1 MSTPAPTI
9 EQIKSNMRSTWMAG
23 DFGVVAKTV
32 AAGADEFIAR
42 LNIPAGARVLDIAC
56 GTGNTAI
63 PLARRG
69 CIVTGVDIAPN
80 LLEQARARA
89 AAEHLAITFDEG
101 DAEALPYGDAT
112 FDAVT
117 TMFGAMF
124 APRPELVASE
134 MARVLRPGGLLA
146 MGNWG
151 PGAFVARMFKVGSSH
166 VPPPPGIQPPILWGD
181 DATVRQRLAPY
192 FTRHRRHAHPTR
204 LRSPHQASRSRRLLP
219 HLLRPHQSRLLQTR
233 RSRTEGPL
241 RRSRTTLVLCEHRAR
256 PRQSHAHQARVHSDH
271 RHAQVTTA
279 QPAAAPPP

>member
-1 MSTPAPTI
+1 MSTAAPAPTI
-9 EQIKSNMRSTWMAG
+9 DQIKANMRSTWMAG
-23 DFGVVAKTV
+23 DFGVVAKTITG
-32 AAGADEFIAR
+32 GADEFIAS
-42 LNIPAGARVLDIAC
+42 LNLPPGARVLDVAC

-69 CIVTGVDIAPN
+69 CIVTGVDIATN

-134 MARVLRPGGLLA
+134 CARVLKPGGLLA

-166 VPPPPGIQPPILWGD
+166 VPPPPGVKPPILWGD
-181 DATVRQRLAPY
+181 DATVRERLSPY
-192 FTRHRRHAHPTR
+192 FTNIETKSIPIDFDMPANAAGCVDFFRTYFGPTKVAFSK
-204 LRSPHQASRSRRLLP
+204 LDEPGQKALFADLENLWSS
-219 HLLRPHQSRLLQTR
+219 
-233 RSRTEGPL
+233 EN
-241 RRSRTTLVLCEHRAR
+241 
-256 PRQSHAHQARVHSDH
+256 
-271 RHAQVTTA
+271 
-279 QPAAAPPP
+279 AAPDPANHTLIRHEYVRITATRK